1 LIRYYPLNPLDPC
14 SFSTIESDFGY
25 SLNGQLN
32 TDGTDGTD
40 LDGFIFSQNYILFF
54 KNYLIRYYLLN
65 PLDPCSFSTIECD
78 FGYSLEG
85 QLNTDLTDGTDL
97 DGFIFS

>member
-1 LIRYYPLNPLDPC
+1 
-14 SFSTIESDFGY
+14 
-25 SLNGQLN
+25 
-32 TDGTDGTD
+32 
-40 LDGFIFSQNYILFF
+40 
-54 KNYLIRYYLLN
+54 LIRYYLLN

-97 DGFIFS
+97 DGFIFSQNYILFFKNHLIREYPLDPLNQCSFFFKHRK